1 MGFKDTLNT
10 SSNLNTHRCEAGG
23 FFVSTLAH
31 RFASYLTKPNELT

>member
-23 FFVSTLAH
+23 FLFSTSEH
-31 RFASYLTKPNELT
+31 RFASHPTKPEELI